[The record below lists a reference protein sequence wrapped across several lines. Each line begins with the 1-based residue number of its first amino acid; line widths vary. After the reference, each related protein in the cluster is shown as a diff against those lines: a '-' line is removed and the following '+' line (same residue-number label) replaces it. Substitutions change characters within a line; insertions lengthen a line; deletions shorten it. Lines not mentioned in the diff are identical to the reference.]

1 MVPIQ
6 DRVEAIIKEELNRA
20 GISAPWNMR
29 EMHVLPDSKCVV
41 EHTSCEGTLSESLI
55 DHHFPR
61 ITGEIEVAHFTKP
74 EFFESIISSGEL
86 RLYSILKRLNEQEFK
101 PFAESHG
108 LTGYLDEKDGES
120 YYILLMRD
128 LYYTSFS
135 RLDNSDENFMW
146 NIFAERGTG
155 VKIIF
160 NL

>member
-1 MVPIQ
+1 MDIIMVPIQ
-6 DRVEAIIKEELNRA
+6 DRVETIIKEELNRA

-120 YYILLMRD
+120 YYSMFKF
-128 LYYTSFS
+128 FS
-135 RLDNSDENFMW
+135 LTESTPNKSRCSRQCVPVLPDSTYGCK
-146 NIFAERGTG
+146 A
-155 VKIIF
+155 
-160 NL
+160 